1 MGGEGED
8 SQGPVGVP
16 PPGGATYHRDD
27 SETRGRNRVVVTPS
41 GGGNVSCGAPPHQG
55 VNQKASDNHRGEGG
69 LPPRLCTVHGGG
81 ADAGDEPDGALV
93 GSRRG
98 K

>member
-1 MGGEGED
+1 MGGATDHED
-8 SQGPVGVP
+8 DDETRVRRRVGVP
-16 PPGGATYHRDD
+16 I
-27 SETRGRNRVVVTPS
+27 SS
-41 GGGNVSCGAPPHQG
+41 GGDGSCGAPPHQG

-81 ADAGDEPDGALV
+81 ADAGDYPIGDMV
-93 GSRRG
+93 RSRPR